1 MAEALPPASH
11 CDSCNIF
18 GWKQPRDRSSIKRCS
33 RCKVVSYCC
42 EQCQKEHWFNAHEE
56 HCKYLVGT
64 KVLHSAKHND
74 AYCLQGG
81 VQD

>member
-1 MAEALPPASH
+1 MAEELPPASH

-33 RCKVVSYCC
+33 RCKVVSYCS
-42 EQCQKEHWFNAHEE
+42 EQCQKEH
-56 HCKYLVGT
+56 CKYLVAT